1 MALRITEQ
9 PSLYND
15 LHKKSV
21 AQIIKEINDEDK
33 KVPMAIEKA
42 LPELEKIIST
52 PLGALGQISSYWA
65 GCHCNHKKCES
76 CWMQKNLW
84 EAKR

>member
-42 LPELEKIIST
+42 LPELEKIISAIEIQ
-52 PLGALGQISSYWA
+52 LRNG
-65 GCHCNHKKCES
+65 
-76 CWMQKNLW
+76 
-84 EAKR
+84 